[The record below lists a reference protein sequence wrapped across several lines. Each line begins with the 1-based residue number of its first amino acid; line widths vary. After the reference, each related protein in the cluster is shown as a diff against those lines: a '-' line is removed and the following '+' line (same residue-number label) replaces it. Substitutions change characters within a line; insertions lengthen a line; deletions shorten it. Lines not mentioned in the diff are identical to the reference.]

1 MWLLTAKMF
10 CFLLDYFQMTCW
22 LGFNWIYFQV
32 SGTCITGATT
42 ASSNTLLGYAV
53 DGYPVYGYAT
63 NSAGTTLKT
72 CWSTTKSS
80 PTLVSDFTYNSTAY
94 SAGTC
99 HLDKA
104 NGYTFSDGTYGYVMV
119 SDNYYVPYYYAGTK
133 VATICGFT
141 P

>member
-1 MWLLTAKMF
+1 M
-10 CFLLDYFQMTCW
+10 
-22 LGFNWIYFQV
+22 

-42 ASSNTLLGYAV
+42 ASSKTLLGYAV

-63 NSAGTTLKT
+63 NSAGTTLKS
-72 CWSTTKSS
+72 CWSSTKTS
-80 PTLVSDFTYNSTAY
+80 PTAISDFTYSTSGY

-119 SDNYYVPYYYAGTK
+119 SDNFYVPYYYAGSK
-133 VATICGFT
+133 AATVCGFT

>member
-1 MWLLTAKMF
+1 LQCKLVKLL
-10 CFLLDYFQMTCW
+10 
-22 LGFNWIYFQV
+22 QV

-42 ASSNTLLGYAV
+42 PSPKTQIGYAV

-63 NSAGTTLKT
+63 NSAGTTLKS
-72 CWSTTKSS
+72 CWTTTSSKPSNFTDFSYDSTS
-80 PTLVSDFTYNSTAY
+80 Y

-119 SDNYYVPYYYAGTK
+119 STNFYVPYYYFGSK
-133 VATICGFT
+133 VAQICGFT